1 MKENMIL
8 AHMDCAERYARLST
22 ARRMKVGALVVQG
35 DRVIS
40 IGYNGTEPGADNN
53 CEIEPENWD
62 GDIQKLVSKPDVI
75 HAEANALNKLEAE
88 YEAGRLVWTEGFG
101 ADLFCNYSCC
111 VSCATKMV
119 QHGIRRF
126 FYRHKYRDLSGL
138 DYLADHGV
146 EVKQIV

>member
-1 MKENMIL
+1 MKDKMIL

-40 IGYNGTEPGADNN
+40 IGYNGTAPGADNN
-53 CEIEPENWD
+53 CEIEPDNWD
-62 GDIQKLVSKPDVI
+62 GNIQTLVSKPDVI
-75 HAEANALNKLEAE
+75 HAEVNALNKLEVE
-88 YEAGRLVWTEGFG
+88 WDTDEIVWSEGYG

-111 VSCATKMV
+111 VPCATEMV
-119 QHGIRRF
+119 KRGIKRF

-138 DYLADHGV
+138 DYLAQHGV